1 MSRHSDKPQGGA
13 IKKFIQNIPKA
24 ELHLHIEG
32 TLEPEMLF
40 KIAKRNNIKLKEKS
54 VKELKASYEFD
65 NLQDFLDIYHVG
77 SKVLIKKRD
86 FYDLTMAYLRKAH
99 QQNVLHAEM
108 FFDPQ
113 THTNRGIKYTT
124 VLNGISDAMRD
135 AEKKWGISSKL
146 IMCFLR
152 DWSVDSAM
160 SILKE
165 ALKHKKIVAVGLDST
180 EIGYS
185 PSKFKKVFDH
195 AKKSGLLTVAHA
207 GEEGSAEDVCKY
219 LKLLKISRIDHG
231 NHSMDDEKLVK
242 ELAERKITL
251 TSCPLSN
258 YKLKVVKK
266 MEKNPVKRML
276 EKGLKVTVNSD
287 DPAYFG
293 GYINENYQ
301 SVHDALNLTKKDIC
315 TLARNSFEGSF
326 LSDSKKQ
333 MMLEKLDRYAE
344 KNE

>member
-1 MSRHSDKPQGGA
+1 
-13 IKKFIQNIPKA
+13 
-24 ELHLHIEG
+24 
-32 TLEPEMLF
+32 MLF
-40 KIAKRNNIKLKEKS
+40 KIANRNNIKLDVKS
-54 VKELKASYEFD
+54 VQELRASYEFD
-65 NLQDFLDIYHVG
+65 DLQGFLDIFHVG

-86 FYDLTMAYLRKAH
+86 FYDLTMAYLKKAH
-99 QQNVLHAEM
+99 QQNVLHTEI

-113 THTNRGIKYTT
+113 THTNRKIKYNT
-124 VLNGISDAMRD
+124 VLNGIYGAMRD

-152 DWSVDSAM
+152 DKSTNSAM

-165 ALKHKKIVAVGLDST
+165 ALKHKKIIAVGLDST
-180 EIGYS
+180 EIGYR
-185 PSKFKKVFDH
+185 PSKFKKVFDY
-195 AKKSGLLTVAHA
+195 AKKNGLLTVAHV
-207 GEEGSAEDVCKY
+207 GEEGSAEDVCNY

-276 EKGLKVTVNSD
+276 RKGLKVTVNSD

-293 GYINENYQ
+293 GYINENFQ
-301 SVHDALNLTKKDIC
+301 SVYDALNLTQKDIY
-315 TLARNSFEGSF
+315 TLAKNSFEGSF
-326 LSDSKKQ
+326 MSDSKKQ
-333 MMLEKLDRYAE
+333 MMLEKLNKYVE

>member
-1 MSRHSDKPQGGA
+1 MSKTSDKPGNNA
-13 IKKFIQNIPKA
+13 INKFIKGIPKA

-40 KIAKRNNIKLKEKS
+40 KIAERNNIKLKEKS
-54 VKELKASYEFD
+54 VKELKSSYEFD
-65 NLQDFLDIYHVG
+65 NLQDFLCIYNVR

-124 VLNGISDAMRD
+124 ILNGITSAMKD
-135 AEKKWGISSKL
+135 AEKKLGISSKL
-146 IMCFLR
+146 IMCFQR
-152 DWSVDSAM
+152 DLGVDSAM

-165 ALKHKKIVAVGLDST
+165 ALKHKKIVAVGLDSA

-185 PSKFKKVFDH
+185 PSKFKKVFEH
-195 AKKSGLLTVAHA
+195 ARKNGLRTVAHT
-207 GEEGSAEDVCKY
+207 GEEGDAEDVWKC
-219 LKLLKISRIDHG
+219 LKSLRISRIDHG

-242 ELAERKITL
+242 ELAKRKIPL

-258 YKLKVVKK
+258 YKLKVIKK
-266 MEKNPVKRML
+266 MQKNPIKMML
-276 EKGLKVTVNSD
+276 RKGLKVTVNSD

-301 SVHDALNLTKKDIC
+301 SVHDALNLTKKDIYML
-315 TLARNSFEGSF
+315 TKNSFEGSF

-333 MMLEKLDRYAE
+333 VMLEKLERYVE
-344 KNE
+344 NNE

>member
-1 MSRHSDKPQGGA
+1 MN
-13 IKKFIQNIPKA
+13 KFIKNIPKT

-40 KIAKRNNIKLKEKS
+40 KIAKRNKIKLKEKF
-54 VKELKASYEFD
+54 VKELKSSYEFD
-65 NLQDFLDIYHVG
+65 NLQDFLNVYNIR
-77 SKVLIKKRD
+77 SKALIKKMD
-86 FYDLTMAYLRKAH
+86 FYDLTVAYLRKAH

-113 THTNRGIKYTT
+113 THTNRGIKYITI
-124 VLNGISDAMRD
+124 LNGISSAMRD

-146 IMCFLR
+146 IMCFQR
-152 DWSVDSAM
+152 DLNADSAM
-160 SILKE
+160 CILKE
-165 ALKHKKIVAVGLDST
+165 ALKHKKIVAVGLDSA

-195 AKKSGLLTVAHA
+195 ARKNGLLTVAHA
-207 GEEGSAEDVCKY
+207 GEEGSAEDVWEC
-219 LKLLKISRIDHG
+219 LKSLRVSRIDHG
-231 NHSMDDEKLVK
+231 NHSMDDDQLVK
-242 ELAERKITL
+242 ELVERKIPL

-258 YKLKVVKK
+258 YYLKVVRK
-266 MEKNPVKRML
+266 MEKNPVKKML
-276 EKGLKVTVNSD
+276 RKGLKVTVNSD

-301 SVHDALNLTKKDIC
+301 SVCDALNLTKKDIY
-315 TLARNSFEGSF
+315 TLAKNSFEGSF

-333 MMLEKLDRYAE
+333 MMIEKLNRYAE
-344 KNE
+344 NNDLICQQSC

>member
-1 MSRHSDKPQGGA
+1 V
-13 IKKFIQNIPKA
+13 KKFIQNIPKA

-32 TLEPEMLF
+32 TLEPEIFF
-40 KIAKRNNIKLKEKS
+40 KLAKRNNIKLKEKS
-54 VKELKASYEFD
+54 VKELKSLYKFD
-65 NLQDFLDIYHVG
+65 NLQDFLDIYNIR

-86 FYDLTMAYLRKAH
+86 FYDLAMAYLRKAH
-99 QQNVLHAEM
+99 QQNVLHTEI

-113 THTNRGIKYTT
+113 THTNRGIKYIT
-124 VLNGISDAMRD
+124 VLNGISSAMRD

-146 IMCFLR
+146 IMCFQR
-152 DWSVDSAM
+152 DLSADSAM
-160 SILKE
+160 NILKE
-165 ALKHKKIVAVGLDST
+165 ALKHKKIVAVGLDSA

-195 AKKSGLLTVAHA
+195 ARKNGLLTVSHA
-207 GEEGSAEDVCKY
+207 GEEGSAEDIWEC
-219 LKLLKISRIDHG
+219 LKSLKVSRIDHG
-231 NHSMDDEKLVK
+231 NHSMDDEKLVE
-242 ELAERKITL
+242 ELAGRKITL

-258 YKLKVVKK
+258 YYLKVVKK

-276 EKGLKVTVNSD
+276 RKGLKVTVNSD

-301 SVHDALNLTKKDIC
+301 SIHDALNLTKKDIY
-315 TLARNSFEGSF
+315 TLAKNSFEGSF

-333 MMLEKLDRYAE
+333 MMLEKLDKYAE

>member
-1 MSRHSDKPQGGA
+1 MSRHYDKTKDSA
-13 IKKFIQNIPKA
+13 MKKFIKNIPKA

-32 TLEPEMLF
+32 TLEPEMSF

-54 VKELKASYEFD
+54 VKELKSPYEFD
-65 NLQDFLDIYHVG
+65 NLQDFLDIYNVR

-86 FYDLTMAYLRKAH
+86 FYDVTLAYLRKAH
-99 QQNVLHAEM
+99 HQNVLHTEM

-124 VLNGISDAMRD
+124 VLNGIYDAMRD

-146 IMCFLR
+146 IMCFQR
-152 DWSVDSAM
+152 DLSADSAM
-160 SILKE
+160 SVLKE
-165 ALKHKKIVAVGLDST
+165 ALKHKKIVAVGLDSA

-185 PSKFKKVFDH
+185 PSKFKKVFDY
-195 AKKSGLLTVAHA
+195 AKKNGLLTVAHA
-207 GEEGSAEDVCKY
+207 GEEGSAEDIRKY

-258 YKLKVVKK
+258 YFLKVVKK

-276 EKGLKVTVNSD
+276 RKGLKVTVNSD

-301 SVHDALNLTKKDIC
+301 SIHDALNLTKKDIY
-315 TLARNSFEGSF
+315 TLAKNSFEGSF

-333 MMLEKLDRYAE
+333 MMLEKLERYAE

>member
-1 MSRHSDKPQGGA
+1 M
-13 IKKFIQNIPKA
+13 KKFIQNIPKA
-24 ELHLHIEG
+24 ELHLHVEG
-32 TLEPEMLF
+32 TLEPELLF

-54 VKELKASYEFD
+54 VKELKSSYEFD
-65 NLQDFLDIYHVG
+65 NLQDFLDIYNVR

-108 FFDPQ
+108 SFDPQ
-113 THTNRGIKYTT
+113 THTNRGIKYIT
-124 VLNGISDAMRD
+124 VLNGISSAMRD
-135 AEKKWGISSKL
+135 AGKKWGTSSKL
-146 IMCFLR
+146 IMCFQR
-152 DWSVDSAM
+152 DLSADSAM

-165 ALKHKKIVAVGLDST
+165 ALKHKKIVAVGLDSA

-185 PSKFKKVFDH
+185 PLKFKKVFDH
-195 AKKSGLLTVAHA
+195 ARKNGLLTVAHT
-207 GEEGSAEDVCKY
+207 GEEGNAEDIWEC
-219 LKLLKISRIDHG
+219 LKSLKISRIDHG

-258 YKLKVVKK
+258 YYLKVVKK

-276 EKGLKVTVNSD
+276 RKGLKVTVNSD

-301 SVHDALNLTKKDIC
+301 SIHDALNLTKKDIY
-315 TLARNSFEGSF
+315 TLAKNSFEGSF

-333 MMLEKLDRYAE
+333 MMLKLERYAE

>member
-1 MSRHSDKPQGGA
+1 MSRHSDKPQDSA

-40 KIAKRNNIKLKEKS
+40 KIAKRNNIKLKDKS
-54 VKELKASYEFD
+54 VKELKALCKFD
-65 NLQDFLDIYHVG
+65 NLQDFLDIYNIR

-99 QQNVLHAEM
+99 QQNVLHTEM

-113 THTNRGIKYTT
+113 THTNRGIRYVTI
-124 VLNGISDAMRD
+124 LNGICDAMRD
-135 AEKKWGISSKL
+135 ARKKWGISSKL

-152 DWSVDSAM
+152 DLSADSAM
-160 SILKE
+160 SVLKE
-165 ALKHKKIVAVGLDST
+165 ALKYKKIVAVGLDSA
-180 EIGYS
+180 EIGYH
-185 PSKFKKVFDH
+185 PLKFKRVFDY
-195 AKKSGLLTVAHA
+195 AKKNGLLTVAHA
-207 GEEGSAEDVCKY
+207 GEEGSAEDVWKY

-231 NHSMDDEKLVK
+231 NHSMDDEKLVE
-242 ELAERKITL
+242 ELAERKIPL

-258 YKLKVVKK
+258 YNLKVVKK
-266 MEKNPVKRML
+266 MEKNPVKKML
-276 EKGLKVTVNSD
+276 RKGLKVTVNSD

-301 SVHDALNLTKKDIC
+301 SVYDALNLTKKDIY
-315 TLARNSFEGSF
+315 TLAKNSFEGSF
-326 LSDSKKQ
+326 LSDSKKK